1 MADFIQNDINEEEE
15 SSVFSIRNIIT
26 IIYLNWYWILLSVVI
41 CVICA
46 KLYLR
51 YTPPVYSAGM
61 KVLIKDERGSGSRR
75 SGISTNS
82 LEEMGVISTSNG
94 FANEL
99 EILSSTAIATRV
111 VRNLKL
117 YVSYSLEGR
126 VADRELYKD
135 SPILVDIAEENLET
149 LNTTVNLGITRKG
162 KGIHVE
168 GTIGGGTPIVKD
180 IMELPAVVQTA
191 VGPLIFQQNP
201 GRAMNHQQLFVT
213 IVPLIN
219 AARSYAGRLS
229 TYSTGE
235 STTVASVRMVDTQT
249 SRALDYLT
257 ELMNSYNED
266 ANEDKNEVARKT
278 EEFIKERIEV
288 IQRELDSTE
297 VHLESF
303 KKSNELIN
311 LANNATMALG
321 NSNSYQQ
328 QQVEMQ
334 TQLTLLK
341 ALIDYAN
348 NPENMLQV
356 IPSNMGLSNTVLNT
370 TMSEYNSLVMQ
381 RNRLLKASSESS
393 PSVVKLT
400 NQLEGIW
407 PTIGAALRAS
417 YQDLLVRKNS
427 IDSQYQMFNARIANT
442 PTQERILNNIGRQQE
457 IKAGLYLMLLQKREQ
472 NFISLASTAT
482 KARIID
488 APKPTGMVSP
498 DIKRIQMMALAIG
511 LIFPIALIFA
521 LTLLRYR
528 IEGRDDVERLT
539 KLPILADIPLALV
552 KKEDDSGIVVSE
564 NKNDMMEEAFRGLR
578 TNLRFVLPEPEKVVA
593 CTSCIPGEGKTFV
606 ASNLAVSLS
615 LLGKHVLLIGLDI
628 RKPRLGAMFNL
639 SKDKKGITSFLML
652 DKPDYEVLEQQISHG
667 VVNKNLDI
675 LPAGI
680 IPPNPT
686 ELISRPIL
694 DEAINYLRGK
704 YDYIV
709 LDTPP
714 IGLVSDTLELAR
726 TADATLFVCR
736 ADYSIKANFNLINN
750 IHRDKKMPK
759 INLVLNGINLK
770 KKKYGYYY
778 GYGKYGTY
786 GKNGKYGYYG
796 KYSHY
801 GHYGVYGSYHTNTEK
816 NV

>member
-235 STTVASVRMVDTQT
+235 STTVASIRMVDTQT

-334 TQLTLLK
+334 TQMTLLK

-694 DEAINYLRGK
+694 DEAINYLREK